1 MTTGPTKNQYAEF
14 GEQVV
19 KLLNERGWNS
29 IPKRELVLHLIHLAG
44 NAGILDLSTASIGL
58 ARQLKVSPGV
68 LQGLLR
74 DRALIIS
81 PGETNYDREKIIVWL
96 KEHNQTGYDDAQKGR
111 IAFAVPDPVKRMQI
125 ESFFEDIGL
134 IPDYKANSRLLVVD
148 LGLLINNVA
157 QRTHQDTSSLAVQ
170 IADHLQLA
178 EDTRNKIKE
187 TGSEKKVGKLI
198 AGSLLEQA
206 EKRIGT
212 KTVELFKYLY
222 NHTNSQAR

>member
-1 MTTGPTKNQYAEF
+1 MNPTKEQYAQF
-14 GEQVV
+14 GQDLVQV
-19 KLLNERGWNS
+19 LNERGWYN
-29 IPKRELVLHLIHLAG
+29 IPKRELVLQLIHLAG
-44 NAGILDLSTASIGL
+44 KAGILDLSTASLGL

-74 DRALIIS
+74 DRALMLS
-81 PGETNYDREKIIVWL
+81 PKDTEYESEEITNSLREN
-96 KEHNQTGYDDAQKGR
+96 NQTGYDDAQKGQVV
-111 IAFAVPDPVKRMQI
+111 FAVPDPVKRIQI

-157 QRTHQDTSSLAVQ
+157 QRTRQDTSSLAVQ

-178 EDTRNKIKE
+178 EDIRNKIKE

-198 AGSLLEQA
+198 AGSLMEQA

-212 KTVELFKYLY
+212 KTVELCKYLY
-222 NHTNSQAR
+222 DYVKKS